1 MELGQ
6 LNSHLEKDKTNS
18 YLIPY
23 TVNYKRMRDL
33 KVKIQTK
40 QTIEVLK
47 KTWMTVFVTWVW
59 EDVYSM

>member
-23 TVNYKRMRDL
+23 TVNYKRMRYL

-47 KTWMTVFVTWVW
+47 KTWMTVFVT
-59 EDVYSM
+59 